1 MASGLIWQMASGY
14 AYQRQSRDNKFYGT
28 TKDCSYCQAKET
40 LNHVFTYPS
49 ETTTSGWSTSNKQL
63 LARLSSIHSPPA
75 VTDAISHGILMW
87 TQHHPSLP
95 PFNPPT
101 DNAVCPTDVCLRQA
115 YSEQSWDVG
124 WDQF

>member
-1 MASGLIWQMASGY
+1 MFSPIPLRPLHQVEVHLTNNYWLVSLASIA
-14 AYQRQSRDNKFYGT
+14 
-28 TKDCSYCQAKET
+28 
-40 LNHVFTYPS
+40 
-49 ETTTSGWSTSNKQL
+49 
-63 LARLSSIHSPPA
+63 PPA